1 MLAPN
6 FLQRSRVL
14 QQATASQAVIAPW
27 NYSQF
32 QGSINARLQIRNVT
46 GVLFLSKTLI
56 NWLDQIAPWRSR
68 APSGHSVLTACAM
81 LTLLLALTG
90 CSSLPQEEGK
100 VEEEVAILVE
110 EAPAIFESGLA
121 SFYGDRHHNQKTASG
136 ERYRHELKTAAHRT
150 LPLGSYV
157 KVTNQKTGRSVL
169 VRINDRGPFARGRII
184 DLSKSA
190 FAEIGNTASGLLHV
204 DVQVIE

>member
-1 MLAPN
+1 MA
-6 FLQRSRVL
+6 LQP
-14 QQATASQAVIAPW
+14 VIPPW

-32 QGSINARLQIRNVT
+32 QGSINARAQIRSVT
-46 GVLFLSKTLI
+46 GVLFLSKTL
-56 NWLDQIAPWRSR
+56 NNRLGQIAPWRSR
-68 APSGHSVLTACAM
+68 APSGHNVLIACAM
-81 LTLLLALTG
+81 FILLLALMG

-100 VEEEVAILVE
+100 VEEEVVLVVE

-157 KVTNQKTGRSVL
+157 KVTNQKTGQSV
-169 VRINDRGPFARGRII
+169 VVKINDRGPFVRGRII

-204 DVQVIE
+204 DVQVID